1 MQQLKI
7 LNKKEVKQILAKLKE
22 QWGFS
27 KTLNYTF
34 LRSTKDKI
42 YLVTN
47 DLSKIDL
54 SKLRIDK
61 IGLYF
66 CKIVNQKEIRFSI
79 EGSQLIG
86 PYCNKNIIELTE
98 SEMKQWLQGFDLDK
112 EVKDVKGFALIKHNN
127 DFLGSGKIIDGKIL
141 NYIPKARRIKVSL

>member
-7 LNKKEVKQILAKLKE
+7 LRKKEVKQILSKLKE
-22 QWGFS
+22 QWDFS
-27 KTLNYTF
+27 KPLNYTF
-34 LRSTKDKI
+34 LKSHKDKI
-42 YLVTN
+42 YLITN
-47 DLSKIDL
+47 DISKIDL

-66 CKIVNQKEIRFSI
+66 CTIVNQKEIRLSI

-86 PYCNKNIIELTE
+86 LYCNKNILELNE

-112 EVKDVKGFALIKHNN
+112 ESSVKGFALIKHNK
-127 DFLGSGKIIDGKIL
+127 DFIGTGKVTEGKIL